1 MFSTSIRSVRGCRRP
16 SYYKKCANGRM
27 SQENIIVINVDFG
40 ETRVAAIEDGM
51 IVELMLERA
60 QNRSLVGNIY
70 RGRVNRVLPQMQAA
84 FVDVGLEK
92 HGFLHVS
99 DIVTSDELEP
109 FTDANSGETNGRENG
124 DKPRRKSRRT
134 SIKEIVKEG
143 EPLCVQISKDPIGT
157 KGCRITAEV
166 SLAGRHLVY
175 MPFSDRGGISR
186 KISTEEER
194 KRLSKIL
201 KRIAPGKGGLIAR
214 TVAESAS
221 ADALEADSGYLS
233 DTWRSIL
240 DRYKKRSKP
249 GLLYEE
255 LSLPLRAARDRLND
269 SVGRMVIDDVQ
280 TANQL
285 RDFVDSLMPA
295 RLDSIQVYNGDE
307 PIFDAFGIEEEIKR
321 ALDRVVELPSGGSLV
336 IDQGEALTAIDV
348 NTGKF
353 VGKGS
358 RDQEETILRT
368 NLEAVKEI
376 AYQVRFRNI
385 GGLIVLDLIDMDRPA
400 NRNKVMEILKEALE
414 NDRAKTSVIQI
425 SRFGLV
431 EMTRERTRESLG
443 RTLHERCIYCDGTGN
458 TLSRVTVANEVLREI
473 RRRHDEIRSPQI
485 EIKVH
490 PFVAEVF
497 KGEGARPLKALQ
509 NKIGKKVIVTSD
521 KTVHLEEFQVRARHP
536 GKGQEES

>member
-1 MFSTSIRSVRGCRRP
+1 
-16 SYYKKCANGRM
+16 M
-27 SQENIIVINVDFG
+27 SQENLIVINVDFG
-40 ETRVAAIEDGM
+40 ETRVAVIEDGM

-70 RGRVNRVLPQMQAA
+70 RGRVNRVLPGMQAA

-99 DIVTSDELEP
+99 DIITNDELEP
-109 FTDANSGETNGRENG
+109 FTDANSGEANDREGG

-201 KRIAPGKGGLIAR
+201 KRIAPRKGGLIAR

-221 ADALEADSGYLS
+221 ADALEADSGYLT

-240 DRYKKRSKP
+240 QRYEKRSKP

-269 SVGRMVIDDVQ
+269 SVARMVIDDAQ
-280 TANQL
+280 TTDKL
-285 RDFVDSLMPA
+285 RNFVDSLMPA
-295 RLDSIQVYNGDE
+295 RLDSIQVYDGDE

-368 NLEAVKEI
+368 NLEAVEEI

-400 NRNKVMEILKEALE
+400 NRNKVMEILKGALE

-443 RTLHERCIYCDGTGN
+443 RTLHERCTYCDGTGN

-473 RRRHDEIRSPQI
+473 RRRHDEIRKPQI
-485 EIKVH
+485 EVKVH

-509 NKIGKKVIVTSD
+509 EKIGKKVVVTSD
-521 KTVHLEEFQVRARHP
+521 KTVHLEEFQVRARRLSA
-536 GKGQEES
+536 GQEES